1 MGIKTN
7 FLGMELNIEAFD
19 PTEAELTSIVAETKK
34 VTEESGM
41 EVVKE
46 TRTKLV
52 KARRRI
58 EVTGKAMR
66 DDANKFAKAVIA
78 REKELVSIIEPEE
91 LRLKEIEAEV
101 ERRAVLEARKQA
113 LPVRIAALE
122 SIGDNVEYNEDML
135 LEMDDNAFTL
145 YKAERITAWQ
155 EKETAR
161 LAEEQRKIDEE
172 KARIAR
178 EQELEETKKR
188 AGAEAEERAK
198 READERV
205 RRAEQAQA
213 DAERKVKEAEERA
226 EREKKEAVE
235 REERERVE
243 AEKKEAA
250 ERKRLEKMAKYR
262 TFRAESG
269 WTEETKADYREE
281 NTGTEI
287 VLWKKVGTFT
297 L

>member
-7 FLGMELNIEAFD
+7 LLGMELNIEAFD
-19 PTEAELTSIVAETKK
+19 PTEAELTSIVTETKK

-41 EVVKE
+41 ELVKE

-91 LRLKEIEAEV
+91 LRLKDIEAEV

-113 LPVRIAALE
+113 LPVRIASLDA
-122 SIGDNVEYNEDML
+122 IGDGVEYSEVQL

-161 LAEEQRKIDEE
+161 LADEQRKIDEE
-172 KARIAR
+172 KASIAR
-178 EQELEETKKR
+178 EKQIEEDKKR
-188 AGAEAEERAK
+188 AVEEAEAKVKRDAEER
-198 READERV
+198 V
-205 RRAEQAQA
+205 RLAEQAQA
-213 DAERKVKEAEERA
+213 DAEKKAKDAEERA
-226 EREKKEAVE
+226 ERENKEAAE
-235 REERERVE
+235 RDERERLE

-250 ERKRLEKMAKYR
+250 ERKRLEKMTKYR

>member
-19 PTEAELTSIVAETKK
+19 PTEAELTSIVAETQK

-41 EVVKE
+41 EIVKE

-78 REKELVSIIEPEE
+78 REKELVAIIEPEE
-91 LRLKEIEAEV
+91 LRLKNIEAEV

-113 LPVRIAALE
+113 LPVRIAALD
-122 SIGDNVEYNEDML
+122 SIGDGVECNEDML

-155 EKETAR
+155 EIQTER
-161 LAEEQRKIDEE
+161 IAEEQRKLDEE

-178 EQELEETKKR
+178 EQELEEAKKR
-188 AGAEAEERAK
+188 AAAEAEERAK
-198 READERV
+198 LEADERI
-205 RRAEQAQA
+205 RAAEQAKA
-213 DAERKVKEAEERA
+213 DAEKRAKEAEWRAAREKQEAEERA
-226 EREKKEAVE
+226 EN
-235 REERERVE
+235 ERVQ

-262 TFRAESG
+262 TFRAENG
-269 WTEETKADYREE
+269 WTEETKADFWEV

>member
-1 MGIKTN
+1 
-7 FLGMELNIEAFD
+7 MELNIEAFD

-41 EVVKE
+41 ELVKE

-122 SIGDNVEYNEDML
+122 SIGDNVEYSEDML

-178 EQELEETKKR
+178 EQELEEAKKR